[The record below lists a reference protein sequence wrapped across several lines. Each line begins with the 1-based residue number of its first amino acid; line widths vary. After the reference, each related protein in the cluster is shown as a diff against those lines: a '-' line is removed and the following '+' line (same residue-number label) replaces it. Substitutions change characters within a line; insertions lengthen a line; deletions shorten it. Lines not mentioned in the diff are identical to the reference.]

1 MPVSEIDL
9 EKQLDVEA
17 FPEKAELIVLE
28 TVTVPAGSNMPAI
41 SYTKDEKLPLQF
53 NPTEF
58 SLSVHSNLDLETNDL
73 VTGNNMV
80 PKLKDRQ
87 PNALSVKLLYDAAV
101 EMHSIAKSAALAD
114 NLTKFHTAGDLGD
127 GCLLKFHGLPRQTT
141 ETKKPPLLC
150 FFFGSTSFIGYASA
164 LTIQCT
170 RFDKL
175 GKILRAEI
183 SLQMEEAKYDP
194 AQASYELPQKKTEW
208 TSDDNPPAT
217 LEDLLNG

>member
-1 MPVSEIDL
+1 
-9 EKQLDVEA
+9 
-17 FPEKAELIVLE
+17 
-28 TVTVPAGSNMPAI
+28 
-41 SYTKDEKLPLQF
+41 
-53 NPTEF
+53 
-58 SLSVHSNLDLETNDL
+58 
-73 VTGNNMV
+73 
-80 PKLKDRQ
+80 
-87 PNALSVKLLYDAAV
+87 
-101 EMHSIAKSAALAD
+101 MHSIVKSTSLSD
-114 NLTKFHTAGDLGD
+114 TLTKFHTDGDLGD

-194 AQASYELPQKKTEW
+194 AQASYKLPEKKTEW
-208 TSDDNPPAT
+208 TSSDNPPAT
-217 LEDLLNG
+217 LADLLNG